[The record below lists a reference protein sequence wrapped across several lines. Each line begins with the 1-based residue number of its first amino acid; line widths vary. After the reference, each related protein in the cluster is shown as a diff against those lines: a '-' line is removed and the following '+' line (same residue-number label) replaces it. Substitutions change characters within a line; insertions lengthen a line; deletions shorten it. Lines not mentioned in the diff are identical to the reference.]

1 MKLKELIQSVSKDI
15 EILDTYTRKSIF
27 GMNIDYVFFKIRSHY
42 YLVSKSVGYFE
53 GYLYVLTEQT
63 PDGSKDI
70 SRPKVFEEI
79 ELKEYIKRLVILEN

>member
-15 EILDTYTRKSIF
+15 EILNSYTRKSIF
-27 GMNIDYVFFKIRSHY
+27 GMNIDYVAFKIGNHY
-42 YLVSKSVGYFE
+42 YLVSKSESSIYI
-53 GYLYVLTEQT
+53 LTEQT

-79 ELKEYIKRLVILEN
+79 GMKEYIKKLLILEN

>member
-27 GMNIDYVFFKIRSHY
+27 GMNIDYVAFKIRNHY
-42 YLVSKSVGYFE
+42 YLVSKSKI
-53 GYLYVLTEQT
+53 YVLTEQT